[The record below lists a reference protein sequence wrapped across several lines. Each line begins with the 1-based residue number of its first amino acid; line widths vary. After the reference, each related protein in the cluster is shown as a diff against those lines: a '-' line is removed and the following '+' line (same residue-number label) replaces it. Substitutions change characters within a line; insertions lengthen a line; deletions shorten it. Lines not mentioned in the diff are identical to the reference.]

1 MSPFSPRLRRFG
13 PTNWEGWFL
22 IAVAGRGQAVRWTK
36 THLFRSAPPR
46 GFHPLSEFEGLSS
59 PGELVTYI
67 ATADSIREQRDEI
80 ATDDPGI
87 AGQGFGIDLDDLAWQ
102 GEPPRYTFARSMD
115 DGVRVDLQVETR
127 DRVDWVRL
135 PGLINYF
142 GYHSGLAGTVTLGEG
157 RAEEFSGLGVQEHAW
172 GASLPFD
179 PNRFVLGP
187 WHWDVLSFEEVDGEG
202 LPDHAALAA
211 LSVPIP
217 GLGSRCLRAMGR
229 LPGEP
234 FGPLSAFRV
243 EHLEFG
249 SIPGPDDRPGLSYP
263 TRWRGSLRNSRGSLS
278 YEAWAST
285 PPVRAV
291 EFGCFLGFDF
301 EAVHEP
307 RSGPSRRLTGS
318 GFCECGSP
326 TWAESAGRP
335 IPTGP

>member
-142 GYHSGLAGTVTLGEG
+142 VAPGHGGEMP
-157 RAEEFSGLGVQEHAW
+157 REQF
-172 GASLPFD
+172 
-179 PNRFVLGP
+179 GP
-187 WHWDVLSFEEVDGEG
+187 HRPIQGGDLSIQQAKSWLLIEKLLTEANDEC
-202 LPDHAALAA
+202 LRR
-211 LSVPIP
+211 
-217 GLGSRCLRAMGR
+217 GSRFGVVWQGLQPKLTACWQGT
-229 LPGEP
+229 P
-234 FGPLSAFRV
+234 FKPIARQHGPHGCAVLD
-243 EHLEFG
+243 
-249 SIPGPDDRPGLSYP
+249 PGP
-263 TRWRGSLRNSRGSLS
+263 
-278 YEAWAST
+278 
-285 PPVRAV
+285 
-291 EFGCFLGFDF
+291 
-301 EAVHEP
+301 
-307 RSGPSRRLTGS
+307 
-318 GFCECGSP
+318 
-326 TWAESAGRP
+326 
-335 IPTGP
+335 